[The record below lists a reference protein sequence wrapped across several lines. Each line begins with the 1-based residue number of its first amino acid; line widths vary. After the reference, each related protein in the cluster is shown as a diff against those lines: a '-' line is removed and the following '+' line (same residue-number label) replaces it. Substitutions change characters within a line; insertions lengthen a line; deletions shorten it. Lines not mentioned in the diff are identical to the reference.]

1 MLQGPRIRH
10 LSRLLDLRAQHL
22 SSRIAGRWVEYVDW
36 GYYQPE
42 PWRNYSHRHSYYE
55 VCYAYAGQ
63 ASFEVDGTHHDV
75 GAGTVFLARPGVMHE
90 IVSSQHDP
98 LGIAFWGMTL
108 EAGTG
113 EEQWLA
119 GFESNAH
126 SAVSTDV
133 DGVDALVRLL
143 ARAAA
148 DPLDPRGRV
157 RLLAAALAA
166 ETVRCFAVMPPAL
179 GQRSAPTDDVNAAD
193 LVVRTM
199 RRYLRDNLRAPMQV
213 RDVAA
218 QVHLSERHAARL
230 FHAATGESVL
240 GYHRRLRLEHAA
252 SRLLSATES
261 IESVALDS
269 GFADRR
275 HFTRCFRQHF
285 GISPRDYRATDG
297 TVHDAAQTGQVD
309 ATH

>member
-1 MLQGPRIRH
+1 VPQSPRIPH
-10 LSRLLDLRAQHL
+10 IARLLDLRALHL
-22 SSRIAGRWVEYVDW
+22 SSRVAGRSVEYVDW
-36 GYYQPE
+36 GYYESE
-42 PWRNYSHRHSYYE
+42 PWRNYLHRHSYFE

-63 ASFEVDGTHHDV
+63 AGFEVDGVHYDV
-75 GAGTVFLARPGVMHE
+75 GAGTVFVARPGVLHE

-113 EEQWLA
+113 EEHWLA
-119 GFESNAH
+119 GFESTAH
-126 SAVSTDV
+126 SPVSTDV
-133 DGVDALVRLL
+133 EGVDALVRVL

-148 DPLDPRGRV
+148 DPVDTRGRV
-157 RLLAAALAA
+157 RVLAAALAA
-166 ETVRCFAVMPPAL
+166 ETLRSFAVAPRDAEERLAPV
-179 GQRSAPTDDVNAAD
+179 GQVDTAE

-230 FHAATGESVL
+230 FQAATGESVL

-252 SRLLSATES
+252 SRLLSAPES
-261 IESVALDS
+261 IESIAAAS
-269 GFADRR
+269 GFSDRR

-285 GISPRDYRATDG
+285 GISPRAYRMSSG
-297 TVHDAAQTGQVD
+297 TVHSEQSGQVN
-309 ATH
+309 AIH